1 MRGLGE
7 GASLWHLEL
16 GGSGEGEPWQ
26 TESGVRETV
35 AWASGPAGV
44 GLIFQSYCAFYGIG
58 QPSPRGRSFSFT
70 VVIVT
75 SWPPLQETR
84 GCTGARRG
92 VRWLVVVLLPD
103 WAPFPSGPAFERF
116 LPPIPGL

>member
-1 MRGLGE
+1 MAPGAGRERRRGALADRVWGPGNCGLGI
-7 GASLWHLEL
+7 W
-16 GGSGEGEPWQ
+16 
-26 TESGVRETV
+26 TC
-35 AWASGPAGV
+35 GV